1 MKTDTRRAF
10 AAILAAALLLGSV
23 PQEAV
28 AQVRV
33 IAGQTGSMPV
43 SPVGGIN
50 SSGPSMAPALSIGA
64 ASLNGSFSAPS
75 TLRVEGFPVI
85 NGAVSAAGPSASV
98 PTAPSALRAEGLPV
112 ISAAADAPKL
122 PDAPKASAPVEK
134 KTWGQRLSAM
144 LGRKTD
150 APKVSADAKS
160 PSDINFDGATD
171 KKAETEG
178 VAGSVSPQANRS
190 GLRAAIA
197 SKIDAHK
204 TLNAAKRAAS
214 IDEFGGPL
222 TQPMTFKERVGY
234 GLRQGL
240 NLVGIGALLEV
251 TLRPLLDIFPW
262 PQYMSDTALSGF
274 GRVALLVKYGP
285 GEIMEALANTPALFL
300 GVNLPMAVAMEEF
313 SFRLLGF
320 GAIFLTLAAVKPF
333 SRWLSSMISG
343 LPDAAGVVGGAQ
355 KLLKVG
361 DWLTRFAFPIAATV
375 SSFSFAAAHF
385 ASWGFSPFVLVLNAA
400 LGMFL
405 SHTAYKSRSLT
416 SPILAHLVFNLAVMG
431 AVLVGLTVS
440 PMAGTAFAIIAG
452 LLGVSSLV
460 HGWLTRRKER
470 NFRMKFG
477 TKALASVMIV
487 AASLGLWNNGLDNS
501 AHDQAQRA
509 VVARS
514 IQKIQDAHPHGALP
528 PEIRKALEAAMGA
541 PADTVAVESRE
552 AMVARVK
559 GSVVNVIVRM
569 PQGMGTGSGF
579 ILTPDGVFVTNAHV
593 VGSREPGQFVE
604 ARVPGV
610 QGVIKAKV
618 LAVNHDKDL
627 AIVQLAPRADGKP
640 WPAVK
645 LASSAPREGEAV
657 TATGYPRG
665 LPFTVTAGVVS
676 GMDGRGN
683 MYVKHLQTDASINP
697 GNSGGP
703 LFNSRGEVV
712 GVNTQIYTQS
722 GGSEGLGFSIM
733 APEVGRVMAQ
743 YAKTGNISTA
753 SLGIISNLSDP
764 MAPEAGLEIE
774 YVRHGSA
781 AEKAG
786 LLRGDLII
794 AVGGSAIEEGGQEA
808 AGHIAAVL
816 SKMIPGQKAT
826 ITVLRGDS
834 PMEIELTVDAKA
846 TSAPSH

>member
-1 MKTDTRRAF
+1 MKINIRRA
-10 AAILAAALLLGSV
+10 AASILAIALLLGSV

-33 IAGQTGSMPV
+33 IAGQTGGMPV
-43 SPVGGIN
+43 SPVG
-50 SSGPSMAPALSIGA
+50 SVTSGPNTATSFSIGA
-64 ASLNGSFSAPS
+64 ASLNGTLSAPS

-85 NGAVSAAGPSASV
+85 NGP
-98 PTAPSALRAEGLPV
+98 
-112 ISAAADAPKL
+112 ISAAAISASVAPAALSASVAPAASDAPKL
-122 PDAPKASAPVEK
+122 SDAPKASAPVGQ
-134 KTWGQRLSAM
+134 KTWTQRLSAL

-150 APKVSADAKS
+150 APTVSEVAKA
-160 PSDINFDGATD
+160 PADINFDGAAD
-171 KKAETEG
+171 KKAEAEG
-178 VAGSVSPQANRS
+178 VAGSESTPRPS
-190 GLRAAIA
+190 GLKAAIA
-197 SKIDAHK
+197 SKLNAHK
-204 TLNAAKRAAS
+204 TLSAAKRAAS
-214 IDEFGGPL
+214 VDEFGGPL
-222 TQPMTFKERVGY
+222 TQPMSLKQRAGY
-234 GLRQGL
+234 GVRQGL

-251 TLRPLLDIFPW
+251 TLRPLLAVFPW

-285 GEIMEALANTPALFL
+285 GEIMEALANAPAMFL

-320 GAIFLTLAAVKPF
+320 GAIFLGLAAVKPV
-333 SRWLSSMISG
+333 SRWLSGMISE

-355 KLLKVG
+355 KVLKLG
-361 DWLTRFAFPIAATV
+361 DWLSHLAFPIAAVV

-385 ASWGFSPFVLVLNAA
+385 ASWGFSPFVLVLNGIV
-400 LGMFL
+400 GMFL
-405 SHTAYKSRSLT
+405 AHTAYKSRGLT
-416 SPILAHLVFNLAVMG
+416 APIIAHLLFNLVAMG
-431 AVLVGLTVS
+431 GYLVAMSVS
-440 PMAGTAFAIIAG
+440 PMAGAAFGIIAG

-470 NFRMKFG
+470 AFRMKFG
-477 TKALASVMIV
+477 TKALASVMIM
-487 AASLGLWNNGLDNS
+487 AASLGLWHNGLDNS
-501 AHDQAQRA
+501 ASDQANRA
-509 VVARS
+509 AVAVAIS
-514 IQKIQDAHPHGALP
+514 KVQDAHPHTGLP
-528 PEIRKALEAAMGA
+528 PEVQKLLEESLGA
-541 PADTVAVESRE
+541 TFAPTDTTPVESRE

-559 GSVVNVIVRM
+559 GSVVNVLVRM
-569 PQGMGTGSGF
+569 PQGMATGSGF
-579 ILTPDGVFVTNAHV
+579 ILTPDGVFVTNGHV
-593 VGSREPGQFVE
+593 VGSRQPGQFVE
-604 ARVPGV
+604 ARVPGHP
-610 QGVIKAKV
+610 GVLKAKV

-640 WPAVK
+640 WPTVK
-645 LASSAPREGEAV
+645 LASSAPREGEDV

-703 LFNSRGEVV
+703 LFNARGEVV

-743 YAKTGNISTA
+743 YFKTGNIATA
-753 SLGIISNLSDP
+753 SLGIIANLSDP

-786 LLRGDLII
+786 LLRGDLLI
-794 AVGGSAIEEGGQEA
+794 AIGETSISEGGQEA
-808 AGHIAAVL
+808 AGHIAAAL
-816 SKMIPGQKAT
+816 SKMIPGQKTT

-834 PMEIELTVDAKA
+834 PVELELTVDAKV